1 MTILNPLYVAH
12 ITAMVDGEEQS
23 AGQIIADNRKAEGIR
38 ETLVRAI
45 TECPAYEGAH
55 QLTAFTKKRFGD
67 PEECPDAKAMQDAWD
82 ANVVHFGEYYLTE
95 GERHAIDEYTRKMKE
110 MREMYKPAYI
120 SEMLKFDS
128 VLAEMKKEANDAQG
142 KLSSF
147 MSKVRGDLEKY
158 DAGDAGESETRTK
171 RSKLAIKASHVAAIL
186 ASENKGPSI
195 DCIAEEY
202 DTLYGM
208 LERWAKADKGAAVYL
223 SKLQG

>member
-1 MTILNPLYVAH
+1 MTILNPLYVAR

-23 AGQIIADNRKAEGIR
+23 TGQLIADNRKAEGIR
-38 ETLVRAI
+38 EKLVKAI
-45 TECPAYEGAH
+45 VQCEAYEGAH
-55 QLTAFTKKRFGD
+55 QLTAFTIKRFGD
-67 PEECPDAKAMQDAWD
+67 PKDSPEAKAMQEAWD

-95 GERHAIDEYTRKMKE
+95 GERHAIAEYTRKMKE
-110 MREMYKPAYI
+110 MRQMYKPEYI

-158 DAGDAGESETRTK
+158 DAGDDGKSETRTK
-171 RSKLAIKASHVAAIL
+171 RSKLAIKAAHVAAIL
-186 ASENKGPSI
+186 SSENKSEAP
-195 DCIAEEY
+195 DCTGDEY

-223 SKLQG
+223 NKLQG

>member
-55 QLTAFTKKRFGD
+55 QLTAFTIKRFGD
-67 PEECPDAKAMQDAWD
+67 PKDSPEAAAMKEAWD
-82 ANVVHFGEYYLTE
+82 ANVMHFSEYYLTE
-95 GERHAIDEYTRKMKE
+95 DERHAIDEYTRKMRE
-110 MREMYKPAYI
+110 MRQQYKEAYI

-128 VLAEMKKEANDAQG
+128 ALAEMKKEANDAQG

-147 MSKVRGDLEKY
+147 MTKVRGDLEKY
-158 DAGDAGESETRTK
+158 DAGDDGKSETRTK
-171 RSKLAIKASHVAAIL
+171 RSKLAIKAAHVAAIL
-186 ASENKGPSI
+186 SSENKSESP
-195 DCIAEEY
+195 DCTGDEY
-202 DTLYGM
+202 DALFGM

>member
-1 MTILNPLYVAH
+1 MTILNPLYVAR
-12 ITAMVDGEEQS
+12 ISAIVDGEEQS
-23 AGQIIADNRKAEGIR
+23 SGQIIADNRKAEGIR

-67 PEECPDAKAMQDAWD
+67 PDDCPNAAAMQGAWV
-82 ANVVHFGEYYLTE
+82 ANVAHFGEYYLTE

-171 RSKLAIKASHVAAIL
+171 RSKLAIKAAHVAAIL
-186 ASENKGPSI
+186 SSENKSAAP
-195 DCIAEEY
+195 DCTGDEY
-202 DTLYGM
+202 DVLHEM
-208 LERWAKADKGAAVYL
+208 LERWAKVDKGAAACL
-223 SKLQG
+223 NKL